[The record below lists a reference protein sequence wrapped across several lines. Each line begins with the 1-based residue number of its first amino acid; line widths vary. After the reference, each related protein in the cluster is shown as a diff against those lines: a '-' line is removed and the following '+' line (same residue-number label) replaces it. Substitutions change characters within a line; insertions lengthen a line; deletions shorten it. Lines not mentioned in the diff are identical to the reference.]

1 MKAHHAI
8 NKLIASASLQ
18 SYQKGGEVKRE
29 PDFDYRGTLPLT
41 LEEFPM
47 VMGAIE
53 EGRPSN
59 IYTAQSGYD
68 FDDGAKTVLYPQMR
82 RGELIGEEK
91 DMSREEVDAMIGR
104 GEHFGLY
111 DTPKEASLGDS
122 LIHVYFSRTNLK

>member
-8 NKLIASASLQ
+8 NKLMASASLH
-18 SYQKGGEVKRE
+18 SYQKGGEVKKE

-59 IYTAQSGYD
+59 IYTAQSEYD
-68 FDDGAKTVLYPQMR
+68 FDDGTKTVLYPQMR
-82 RGELIGEEK
+82 KGKLMSEE
-91 DMSREEVDAMIGR
+91 DIEAMVGR
-104 GEHFGLY
+104 GEHFGRY

-122 LIHVYFSRTNLK
+122 LIHDYFSRINLR

>member
-18 SYQKGGEVKRE
+18 SYQKGGEVKKE

-41 LEEFPM
+41 MEEFPI
-47 VMGAIE
+47 VMGAVE

-59 IYTAQSGYD
+59 IYTAQSEYD
-68 FDDGAKTVLYPQMR
+68 FDDGTKTVLYPQMR
-82 RGELIGEEK
+82 KGEL
-91 DMSREEVDAMIGR
+91 MSQEDIDAMIGR

-111 DTPKEASLGDS
+111 DTPEEASLGDS
-122 LIHVYFSRTNLK
+122 LIHDYLYRINLK

>member
-18 SYQKGGEVKRE
+18 SYQKGGEVKKE

-41 LEEFPM
+41 MEEFPI
-47 VMGAIE
+47 VMGAVE

-59 IYTAQSGYD
+59 IYTAQSEYD
-68 FDDGAKTVLYPQMR
+68 FDDGTKTVLYPQMR
-82 RGELIGEEK
+82 KGEL
-91 DMSREEVDAMIGR
+91 MSQEDIDAMIGR

-122 LIHVYFSRTNLK
+122 LIHDYFSRTNLK

>member
-18 SYQKGGEVKRE
+18 SYQKGGEVKKE

-41 LEEFPM
+41 MEEFPM

-59 IYTAQSGYD
+59 IYTAQAEYD
-68 FDDGAKTVLYPQMR
+68 FDDGTKTVLYPQMR
-82 RGELIGEEK
+82 KGEL
-91 DMSREEVDAMIGR
+91 MSQEDIDAMIGR

-122 LIHVYFSRTNLK
+122 LIHDYFSRTNLK

>member
-18 SYQKGGEVKRE
+18 SYQKGGEVKKE

-41 LEEFPM
+41 MEEFPI
-47 VMGAIE
+47 VMGAVE

-59 IYTAQSGYD
+59 IYTAQAEYD
-68 FDDGAKTVLYPQMR
+68 FDDGTKTVLYPQMR
-82 RGELIGEEK
+82 KGEL
-91 DMSREEVDAMIGR
+91 MSQEDIDAMIGR

-122 LIHVYFSRTNLK
+122 LIHDYFSRTNLK

>member
-18 SYQKGGEVKRE
+18 SYQKGGEVKKE

-41 LEEFPM
+41 MEEFPI

-59 IYTAQSGYD
+59 IYTAQSEYD
-68 FDDGAKTVLYPQMR
+68 FDDGTKTVLYPQMR
-82 RGELIGEEK
+82 KGKR
-91 DMSREEVDAMIGR
+91 MSQEDIDAMIGS
-104 GEHFGLY
+104 GEHFGWY

-122 LIHVYFSRTNLK
+122 LIHDYFSRINLR